1 MRLLSKTTGVIA
13 LANLAASVSLAQSLD
28 PANPAPLKPGVN
40 VSSIDVGMSPHYWT
54 FIVEKGNAKI
64 NLTFRAHSILGAPF
78 RTQLAFNL
86 YDIQTPGK
94 KITNVIESKGE
105 EVLHTFSGPVESRCQ
120 MVIEVVPPESL
131 VRAGGEYQVQA
142 VTGITFLGAGVP
154 SAPGAGP
161 GGDPILNRH
170 FRALGCNNDVQCGI
184 RFLPDGAIALGNGGR
199 GSWRLFDPARSV
211 YVIVIGNQR
220 QSLKWK
226 PGVGLVRVQEDGMVE
241 YQEVR

>member
-1 MRLLSKTTGVIA
+1 MRRVSKTICIIS
-13 LANLAASVSLAQSLD
+13 LATLAASLSMAQSLD

-40 VSSIDVGMSPHYWT
+40 ISSIDVGMSPHYWT

-78 RTQLAFNL
+78 RTQVAFSL
-86 YDIQTPGK
+86 YDVRTPDK

-105 EVLHTFSGPVESRCQ
+105 EVVHTFSGPVESRCQ
-120 MVIEVVPPESL
+120 MVIEVVPPTSI
-131 VRAGGEYQVQA
+131 VRAGGEYQIQA
-142 VTGITFLGAGVP
+142 VTGITFLGGASDAPAVGP
-154 SAPGAGP
+154 S
-161 GGDPILNRH
+161 GDPILTRH
-170 FRALGCNNDVQCGI
+170 FRTFGCNNDAQCGI
-184 RFLPDGAIALGNGGR
+184 RFLPGGVVALANGDRGA
-199 GSWRLFDPARSV
+199 WRLFDPARSV

-220 QSLKWK
+220 QSVKLK